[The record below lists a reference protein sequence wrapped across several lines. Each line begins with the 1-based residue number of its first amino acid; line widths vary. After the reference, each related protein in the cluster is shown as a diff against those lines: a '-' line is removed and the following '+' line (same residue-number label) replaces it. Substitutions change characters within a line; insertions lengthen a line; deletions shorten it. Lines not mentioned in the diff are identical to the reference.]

1 MRPKVSEGE
10 RFYYTCEL
18 KEKSRGTRC
27 HGKNIAGLAL
37 DQSVIQK
44 LQQIFVPNSE
54 IYKELEKMSIRKD
67 TIDSKDREEELK
79 RKLKK
84 NQEAIKNLVD
94 KLKYMD
100 IEVVDFINNEL
111 KKLKQENEEIQEEL
125 LKLEKNQNVGEYGE
139 NSEAEN
145 AMLVLDIIN
154 NYFKTF
160 ECFDLKSK
168 RDILK
173 LLIEDMRGNG
183 KNIEIDLLNTKI
195 SETDKRLLS
204 NPLIEATNKK
214 DLNVVSREGKQCQM

>member
-1 MRPKVSEGE
+1 
-10 RFYYTCEL
+10 
-18 KEKSRGTRC
+18 
-27 HGKNIAGLAL
+27 
-37 DQSVIQK
+37 
-44 LQQIFVPNSE
+44 
-54 IYKELEKMSIRKD
+54 MSIRKD

-214 DLNVVSREGKQCQM
+214 DLNVVSREGKQFR

>member
-1 MRPKVSEGE
+1 
-10 RFYYTCEL
+10 
-18 KEKSRGTRC
+18 
-27 HGKNIAGLAL
+27 
-37 DQSVIQK
+37 
-44 LQQIFVPNSE
+44 
-54 IYKELEKMSIRKD
+54 MSIRKD

-173 LLIEDMRGNG
+173 LLIEDMRGKG

-214 DLNVVSREGKQCQM
+214 DLNVVSREGKQFR

>member
-1 MRPKVSEGE
+1 
-10 RFYYTCEL
+10 
-18 KEKSRGTRC
+18 
-27 HGKNIAGLAL
+27 
-37 DQSVIQK
+37 
-44 LQQIFVPNSE
+44 
-54 IYKELEKMSIRKD
+54 MSIKKD

-125 LKLEKNQNVGEYGE
+125 LKLEKNQNAGEYGE

-214 DLNVVSREGKQCQM
+214 DLNVVSREGKQFP